1 MKLLAGIA
9 RELLGLFVDDGL
21 LAVGILAIVAVA
33 AIVASLAPGIAA
45 GIVLLAGLLFLL
57 LANVMAAR

>member
-1 MKLLAGIA
+1 VKLLAGIA
-9 RELLGLFVDDGL
+9 RELLALFVDDGR

-57 LANVMAAR
+57 LANVMTAR